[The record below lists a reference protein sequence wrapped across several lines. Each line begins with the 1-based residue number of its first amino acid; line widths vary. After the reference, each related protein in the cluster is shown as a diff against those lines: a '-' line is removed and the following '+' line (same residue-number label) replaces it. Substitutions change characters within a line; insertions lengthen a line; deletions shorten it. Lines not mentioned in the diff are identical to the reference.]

1 MLQTVFDPKHLG
13 IAQYPDW
20 VKDRIEYTLDNQFLQ
35 YHPKSEKFEKYYK
48 KIKKMCK
55 RTGSNMSVD
64 ELRKDIDKLA
74 KIRGDDPDQTFD
86 RLWRLLKL

>member
-1 MLQTVFDPKHLG
+1 
-13 IAQYPDW
+13 
-20 VKDRIEYTLDNQFLQ
+20 
-35 YHPKSEKFEKYYK
+35 
-48 KIKKMCK
+48 MCK